1 MSRKPSAYYSFRSRY
16 GIPADW
22 REVRIR
28 DAVNIVSG
36 GTPDTS
42 EPSFW
47 DGDIPWLTP
56 TEMTSLRG
64 RLATTSTRKVTALA
78 IGNSNCQLLP
88 VGSLVLSTRGTIGLV
103 ALAGIPLTCNQS
115 CEALLPKNGNN
126 GDYLYYLFSFIRP
139 ILERFGAGTTF
150 ASITRRDFR
159 DIRFG
164 LPEPPEQNVIANL
177 LLQVDEAVHA
187 TEAKLVSAQS
197 LNTAIIQQLFT
208 QGIPGQHTR
217 FKKTKIG
224 DIPEDW
230 QVSTIGSVL
239 DGTPFSGV
247 SPQSRQEPPGIPI
260 LNVECIDDGLCTTKD
275 VSYVDVDEQTS
286 QECRA
291 EQGDFYV
298 LRGNGNR
305 EYVGTGGLLREQP
318 TIPTIFSD
326 KLIRLR
332 FKPSEVAERFVPYL
346 WQSRRFLRRLQSKAE
361 SGSGLWMMR

>member
-1 MSRKPSAYYSFRSRY
+1 
-16 GIPADW
+16 
-22 REVRIR
+22 
-28 DAVNIVSG
+28 
-36 GTPDTS
+36 
-42 EPSFW
+42 
-47 DGDIPWLTP
+47 
-56 TEMTSLRG
+56 
-64 RLATTSTRKVTALA
+64 
-78 IGNSNCQLLP
+78 
-88 VGSLVLSTRGTIGLV
+88 
-103 ALAGIPLTCNQS
+103 
-115 CEALLPKNGNN
+115 LLPKNGNN

-361 SGSGLWMMR
+361 SGSGLWMMSKRDIRKELFGKPSCLQEQRNIVALIDAAIDNISACRSELAAVERLKTSLLQNLLTGKVRVKV